1 LNFFVISVITIG
13 KPVRFLFDENL
24 LAKNNETVVIK
35 MDGLI
40 FFMVLLNLFS

>member
-1 LNFFVISVITIG
+1 LDFFVISIITIG
-13 KPVRFLFDENL
+13 KPVRFLFNVDL

-40 FFMVLLNLFS
+40 FFMVLLDLFS